1 MRQPGYD
8 RLRFPRLFAFGI
20 SALTTFGCAV
30 GPNHKAPEIK
40 TPEHFKDERTPSE
53 KSFADLP
60 WWEVHRDPTLFALI
74 REATEGAYDLRI
86 AMARVEIARQAHRAA
101 VWALWPTLGVQAGVG
116 DAIGTLDVPSV
127 YPPQNLSGNFALGVG
142 ASWEPDVWGRLRRL
156 AGAAKHEFQATDEDR
171 RGVYIALVG
180 DVAQLYFSLLSLDLQ
195 KDFAQQARVAREETL
210 HLFEARSGGGVSNEL
225 EVSRARASLKQVEAS
240 LTVIGLGI
248 GTTENALSYLLA
260 RLPSPIK
267 RGVSLDALQFLPSIP
282 SGLPS
287 TLLRRRPDVRSA
299 EKILLA
305 QNDKIGA
312 ELADFFPKFQLT
324 GYLGV
329 ATPNLKDASFVRGG
343 VGLLNWTLPF
353 LGGERTR
360 AEYAAAKAAWEGS
373 VVAYERAVGNAFR
386 EVANSLIAVSML
398 GERRTAL
405 DAQLAAASDAE
416 RHALERYRG
425 GVADYL
431 DVLTAQEQ
439 KLAVQLEVAEVM
451 GRQHSAVAQ
460 LYRALGGGWPLPDE
474 DKDDDKSNK
483 KK

>member
-1 MRQPGYD
+1 MTQRTTVGH
-8 RLRFPRLFAFGI
+8 RLLRMTGV
-20 SALTTFGCAV
+20 ALGGLITLGCAV
-30 GPNHKAPEIK
+30 GPNKKAPDIK
-40 TPEHFKDERTPSE
+40 TPEEYRDERAPGE
-53 KSFADLP
+53 KSFAELP
-60 WWEVHRDPTLFALI
+60 WWEVHRDPTLFALL
-74 REATEGAYDLRI
+74 REATEKAYDLRV

-101 VWALWPTLGVQAGVG
+101 VWALWPTIGVQAGVG
-116 DAIGTLDVPSV
+116 DAIGTIDVPSL
-127 YPPQNLSGNFALGVG
+127 YPPQNMNSNFAVGAG

-156 AGAAKHEFQATDEDR
+156 AGAAKHEFKATDEDR
-171 RGVYIALVG
+171 RGVYITLVG

-195 KDFAQQARVAREETL
+195 REFAQQAIAARTETL
-210 HLFEARSGGGVSNEL
+210 HLFESRAGGGVSNEL
-225 EVSRARASLKQVEAS
+225 EVERARASLKQVEAS
-240 LTVIGLGI
+240 LTIITLNI
-248 GTTENALSYLLA
+248 GTTQNALSYLLA

-267 RGVSLDALQFLPSIP
+267 RGASLDALQFLPEIP
-282 SGLPS
+282 AGLPS

-299 EKILLA
+299 EQILLA

-329 ATPNLKDASFVRGG
+329 ATPDLKDASFVRGG
-343 VGLLNWTLPF
+343 VGMLNWTLPF
-353 LGGERTR
+353 LGGERNR
-360 AEYAAAKAAWEGS
+360 AEYAAAKAAWEG
-373 VVAYERAVGNAFR
+373 AKANYERAVGNAFR
-386 EVANSLIAVSML
+386 EVANALITVSTL
-398 GERRTAL
+398 TDRRTAV
-405 DAQLAAASDAE
+405 DAQLAAANAAE

-439 KLAVQLEVAEVM
+439 KLAVQLDVADVM

-474 DKDDDKSNK
+474 DDDDKSNK